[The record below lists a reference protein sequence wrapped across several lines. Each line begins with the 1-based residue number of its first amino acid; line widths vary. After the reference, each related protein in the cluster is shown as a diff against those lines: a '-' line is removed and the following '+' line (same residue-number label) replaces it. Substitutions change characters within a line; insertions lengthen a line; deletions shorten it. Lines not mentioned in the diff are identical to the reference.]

1 VGEVGMYLEQPRTAT
16 ITATEPTVIHRLYAN
31 SMKEMEQKNPEVAAR
46 MHRWLAATLSQRLAS
61 NSQTLEVL
69 LN

>member
-1 VGEVGMYLEQPRTAT
+1 MNTSTAT
-16 ITATEPTVIHRLYAN
+16 ITATEPTVIYRLYTKA
-31 SMKEMEQKNPEVAAR
+31 MKEMEQKDPEVAAR
-46 MHRWLAATLSQRLAS
+46 MHRWLAATLAQRLAS